1 MEPWQKQLSQSAVK
15 IEDLPFIPESSAY
28 RDRLKK
34 VGELYPIRINSYFLN
49 LIQGP
54 NDPLWKQV
62 VPTIEELDDFIEG
75 DALFSDPLNEEG
87 DMPVPEL
94 VHRYPD
100 RVLLMIN
107 NQCPIVCRFCTRK
120 RKIGFPGIVTRETL
134 RQGIEYIRNNPE
146 IRDVVMSG
154 GDPLLVPDKELDRI
168 LGELRSIP
176 HLEIIRIGTRVPG
189 TLPARV
195 TENLCSLLK
204 KYHPLYFNMHFNHPA
219 EITPEV
225 EKACAMLADTGIPLG
240 SQTVLLKGV
249 NDNSEVMKEL
259 MLKLLKNRVKPYYI
273 YQADMTEGTDHFRT
287 SVQKGLD
294 IIKDLMGHTS
304 GMAVPYFVIDA
315 PGGGGKVRLL
325 PNSVVEHNEHEV
337 VITNYEGKV
346 FRYQQPNGKNGSSN
360 RNSKSKS
367 NLQKQDMC
375 QLPA

>member
-15 IEDLPFIPESSAY
+15 IEDLPFIPESPAY

-75 DALFSDPLNEEG
+75 ENLLADPLNEEV

-120 RKIGFPGIVTRETL
+120 RKIGFAGIVTRETL

-146 IRDVVMSG
+146 VRDVVMSG
-154 GDPLLVPDKELDRI
+154 GDPLLIPDKELDRI

-189 TLPARV
+189 ALPARV
-195 TENLCSLLK
+195 TENLCSILK

-225 EKACAMLADTGIPLG
+225 EKACAMLADAGIPLG

-249 NDNSEVMKEL
+249 NDNAEVMKEL
-259 MLKLLKNRVKPYYI
+259 MLKLLKNRIKPYYI

-294 IIKDLMGHTS
+294 ILKDLMGHTS

-325 PNSVVEHNEHEV
+325 PNSVVEHNKHEV
-337 VITNYEGKV
+337 VVTNYEGKV
-346 FRYQQPNGKNGSSN
+346 FRYQQSNGNNGSSN
-360 RNSKSKS
+360 ENSKS